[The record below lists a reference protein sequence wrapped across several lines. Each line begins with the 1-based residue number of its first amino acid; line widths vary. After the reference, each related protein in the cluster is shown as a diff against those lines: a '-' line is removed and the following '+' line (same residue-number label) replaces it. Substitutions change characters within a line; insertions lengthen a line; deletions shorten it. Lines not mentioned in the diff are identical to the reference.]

1 MDNINKKSKSKS
13 KHKKTPRKLS
23 HVRVEADGEPMNGS
37 RGGADGKQKKVKVDA
52 GNVVPVPSV
61 QETVQKYM
69 PIIEAHRMSKT
80 GQINL
85 LRHMLLLETNE
96 TVREVVEGVV
106 EVDGDTL
113 TDLRQ
118 KLPDIQCAFAF

>member
-1 MDNINKKSKSKS
+1 
-13 KHKKTPRKLS
+13 
-23 HVRVEADGEPMNGS
+23 MNGV

-52 GNVVPVPSV
+52 GNVVTGPRV
-61 QETVQKYM
+61 QEAVPKYM
-69 PIIEAHRMSKT
+69 PILKAHRMSKT

-96 TVREVVEGVV
+96 TVREVVERVV
-106 EVDGDTL
+106 EEDGDTL

-118 KLPDIQCAFAF
+118 KLLDMQ